1 MAKKVHYVMALCCQQ
16 SLRAHNFSI
25 EAQENEIGN
34 ENENENE
41 NEKQRKNERYNY
53 KNTAA
58 AVLYSIGK

>member
-1 MAKKVHYVMALCCQQ
+1 MALCCQQ

-41 NEKQRKNERYNY
+41 NEKQRTNERYNY